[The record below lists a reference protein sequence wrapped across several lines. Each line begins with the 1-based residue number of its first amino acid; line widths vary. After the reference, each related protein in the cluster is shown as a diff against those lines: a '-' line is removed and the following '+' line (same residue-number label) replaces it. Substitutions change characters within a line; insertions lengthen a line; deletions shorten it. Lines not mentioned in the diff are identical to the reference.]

1 MHWLWVIITGF
12 LAGGVAKLFIAA
24 PRGIIVTTLLGI
36 TGLGIIGAIFARWLG
51 QLPRPG

>member
-24 PRGIIVTTLLGI
+24 PRGIIVTTQ
-36 TGLGIIGAIFARWLG
+36 LGIIGAIFARWLG